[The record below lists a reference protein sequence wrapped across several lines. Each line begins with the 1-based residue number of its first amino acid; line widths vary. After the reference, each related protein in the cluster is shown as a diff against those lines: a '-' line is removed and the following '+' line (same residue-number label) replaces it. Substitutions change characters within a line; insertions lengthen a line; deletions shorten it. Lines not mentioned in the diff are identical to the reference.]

1 MNYQRANR
9 ITVDQTETLIEFEGG
24 KYYVEGR
31 EYKQTGVLSTNK
43 RHERHSHKNT
53 DVRSFVQERK

>member
-1 MNYQRANR
+1 MP
-9 ITVDQTETLIEFEGG
+9 IELLLIKLTDETLIEFEGG
-24 KYYVEGR
+24 KYYVEGH

-53 DVRSFVQERK
+53 DVRSFV